1 MRSRVIYFLVSFT
14 FAGLLYSCNTET
26 EPGEEGALISSDSS
40 EPTKKM
46 DILFDESQ
54 FSDTVMVS
62 LLEELQMCS
71 DKNQGPTDYSHPSC
85 TPDFFHFDT
94 LNKSIPLK
102 DGFILMVKAKVND
115 FPLRRV
121 LVFEREN
128 GKLVKVN
135 GFVANLIGRRE
146 SKTGYDDLYLRFTN
160 RDGDELMYFNCY
172 YTWNNGKYSYSSAE
186 VIEGVNWGGK
196 IKTAVKDSVSKEVE
210 KDILKNKMVF

>member
-1 MRSRVIYFLVSFT
+1 MMRLNVVYFLASIFFVIS
-14 FAGLLYSCNTET
+14 LYSCKSDTDNSET
-26 EPGEEGALISSDSS
+26 DLSEVSS
-40 EPTKKM
+40 EPTKEM

-54 FSDTVMVS
+54 FSDTVMIS
-62 LLEELQMCS
+62 LLQELQMCS

-85 TPDFFHFDT
+85 TPNFFHFDT

-135 GFVANLIGRRE
+135 GFVANLIGRRT

-160 RDGDELMYFNCY
+160 KDGDELMYFNCY
-172 YTWNNGKYSYSSAE
+172 YTWNNGKYSFSSAE
-186 VIEGVNWGGK
+186 VIEGANWGGK
-196 IKTAVKDSVSKEVE
+196 VKAEVKDSVSLEVE